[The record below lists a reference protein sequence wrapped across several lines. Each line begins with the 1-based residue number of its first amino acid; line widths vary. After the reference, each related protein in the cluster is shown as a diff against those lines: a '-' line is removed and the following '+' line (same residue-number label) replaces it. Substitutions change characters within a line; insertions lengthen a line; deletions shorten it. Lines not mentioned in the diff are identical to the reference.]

1 MTDRVNVCDTYSR
14 KARSIT
20 CTSGWRVVVV
30 LALTTFIPMW
40 SIYAKSSLR
49 SLERRIVD
57 KEKRFGQIYTPGF
70 LVKDILDFAGYKSE
84 ENILEKHVIDNS
96 CGDGAFLLEVVR
108 RYCKAYSQL
117 HGKKQKKEL
126 SLQLH
131 KYIHGI
137 ELDVVSYGECLRNLK
152 KLAEELDL
160 PLVNWDVRN
169 ADTMT
174 VAEFDGMMDFVVGNP
189 PYVRVHNLDK
199 DFQRVKRYRFCD
211 GGMTDLYLVFYEIG
225 LRMLAQNGRL
235 CYIAP
240 SSWINSVAGKNM
252 REHLQSAGCLRGI
265 IDLQH
270 YQAFNATTYTAITL
284 LENGYSGDSLVYNVY
299 EGPNRI
305 HFIDNIDYK
314 DAFFDGALFLGD
326 KKTLAEFKK
335 MKTAQVPSL
344 VEVKN
349 GFATL
354 ADDVFIADSFSF
366 SRFTIPVIK
375 ASTGKWYKAFYPYDT
390 DGNPIAREKVF
401 SDVRV
406 ASYLEGSKEILLKGR
421 HETECPDWFR
431 YGRTQALKDVRLRK
445 YAINTVIRDVA
456 SIKLNAVPEG
466 AGVYSGLYII
476 TDVPEKRL
484 REVILCD
491 DFIQYVSLLKK
502 YKSGGYYTFNSRELK
517 QYLNYKLQEVK
528 LMRHGCRQHQML
540 LPFD

>member
-1 MTDRVNVCDTYSR
+1 MTNRVNVCDTYSC
-14 KARSIT
+14 KARSIS
-20 CTSGWRVVVV
+20 CTSVWRIVVILV
-30 LALTTFIPMW
+30 LTLFIPLW
-40 SIYAKSSLR
+40 SINAKSFLTSSGR
-49 SLERRIVD
+49 KIMD
-57 KEKRFGQIYTPGF
+57 KEKRFGQIYTPEF
-70 LVKDILDFAGYKSE
+70 LVKDILDFAGYKSD

-117 HGKKQKKEL
+117 HGKKQRKKL

-137 ELDVVSYGECLRNLK
+137 ELDVIAYGECLRNLD
-152 KLAEELDL
+152 KLAEELEI
-160 PLVNWDVRN
+160 PPVNWDVRN
-169 ADTMT
+169 TDTMT
-174 VAEFDGMMDFVVGNP
+174 VDEFDGMMDFVVGNP

-225 LRMLAQNGRL
+225 LRMLAQHGRL

-240 SSWINSVAGKNM
+240 SSWINSIAGKNM
-252 REHLQSAGCLRGI
+252 REHLQATGCLRGI

-284 LENGYSGDSLVYNVY
+284 LENGYRGDRFTYNVY
-299 EGPNRI
+299 EGPNQI
-305 HFIDNIDYK
+305 YFVDNIDYA
-314 DAFFDGALFLGD
+314 DAFFDSALFLGD
-326 KKTLAEFKK
+326 KKTLVEFKK

-354 ADDVFIADSFSF
+354 ADDIFIADSFPF

-390 DGNPIAREKVF
+390 DGNPIAREMIF
-401 SDVRV
+401 SDVHV
-406 ASYLEGSKEILLKGR
+406 ASYLNGCKEILLKGR
-421 HETECPDWFR
+421 HETDCPDWFR

-476 TDVPEKRL
+476 TDVPEKQL
-484 REVILCD
+484 RDAILCD
-491 DFIQYVSLLKK
+491 DFVQFVSLLKK

-517 QYLNYKLQEVK
+517 QYLNYKLNESKQ
-528 LMRHGCRQHQML
+528 MRRRCQQHQML
-540 LPFD
+540 LHFD